1 MAYDEHLS
9 LRIQKQLFEKNIV
22 FIEKKMFGG
31 NAFMIADKMCIGVM
45 KDQIMLRVMEEFY
58 ESLLEENH
66 VKPMT
71 FTGRSMKNFLFIEPE
86 IYSTEN
92 QLNRWVDLAIDF
104 ANRGEVKSKKKKE

>member
-1 MAYDEHLS
+1 MAYDEILS
-9 LRIQKQLFEKNIV
+9 LRIQKQLLEKQID

-45 KDQIMLRVMEEFY
+45 KDEMMLRVMDEFY

-86 IYSTEN
+86 AYINET
-92 QLNRWVDLAIDF
+92 QLARWIKLAIDF
-104 ANRGEVKSKKKKE
+104 GNRGVVKTKMKKK